1 MLVTVTGGS
10 GSGKSEYSENL
21 LLSLD
26 GKHHGGRAY
35 IATMY
40 PYDKESF
47 KRIDRHREMRK
58 NKGFTTVECY
68 TGLKQLMLPKGCRSA
83 LLECMSNLAANECFM
98 ENGAGADT
106 VPEIFAGVRHLYKQL
121 DNLVIVTNEISS
133 DGTLYERETRNYQKI
148 LGDINRGLAGL
159 SDGFVEVVYGI
170 PVIHKAFNEQGGT
183 Q

>member
-26 GKHHGGRAY
+26 GERQGGRAY

-68 TGLKQLMLPKGCRSA
+68 TGLKHLVLPEGCRSA
-83 LLECMSNLAANECFM
+83 LLECMSNLTANECFM
-98 ENGAGADT
+98 ENGAGADA
-106 VPEIFAGVRHLYKQL
+106 VQEILTGVRHLYAQL
-121 DNLVIVTNEISS
+121 EHLVIVTNEISS
-133 DGTLYERETRNYQKI
+133 DGILYEKETRNYQKI

-170 PVIHKAFNEQGGT
+170 PVIHKAFEAQGGT
-183 Q
+183 R

>member
-68 TGLKQLMLPKGCRSA
+68 TGLKQLMLPEGCRSA

-106 VPEIFAGVRHLYKQL
+106 VPEILAGVRHLYKQHFYRSGSSL
-121 DNLVIVTNEISS
+121 PGSSHKYSYIRSSYQLTAVLVS
-133 DGTLYERETRNYQKI
+133 
-148 LGDINRGLAGL
+148 
-159 SDGFVEVVYGI
+159 
-170 PVIHKAFNEQGGT
+170 
-183 Q
+183 

>member
-26 GKHHGGRAY
+26 GKRHGGRAY

-40 PYDKESF
+40 PYDKES
-47 KRIDRHREMRK
+47 
-58 NKGFTTVECY
+58 Y
-68 TGLKQLMLPKGCRSA
+68 TGLKQLMLPEGCRSA

-106 VPEIFAGVRHLYKQL
+106 VPEILAGVRHLYKQL